1 MVLVLQVRLVHIGE
15 LAKRTGVN
23 PKTIRYYE
31 EIGLLPRAARAPSG
45 YRQYTAEDV
54 GRVEFIRSA
63 KALGVALGEI
73 KEVLAFRDRGVSPCP
88 YVLQLID
95 AKLTE
100 IHTRIRGLQLLA
112 RDLQRLRRAAA
123 KIPGREIV
131 AKARFC
137 HILENRELLA
147 SQGRVGTSRKH

>member
-1 MVLVLQVRLVHIGE
+1 MVLVWQVRLMRIGE
-15 LAKRTGVN
+15 LANRTGVN

-31 EIGLLPRAARAPSG
+31 DIGLLPRAARAPSG

-88 YVLQLID
+88 YVLNLID
-95 AKLTE
+95 TKVAE
-100 IHTRIRGLQLLA
+100 IQDRIRGLQFLA
-112 RDLQRLRRAAA
+112 GDLRRLRRAAA
-123 KIPGREIV
+123 KIPQSEV
-131 AKARFC
+131 AAKARFC
-137 HILENRELLA
+137 HILENKALRSTEPA
-147 SQGRVGTSRKH
+147 RR